1 MSETT
6 TTSPGGTTAADY
18 SENYYRHNCGSE
30 ELYSWSSPGW
40 RAFFTGVAARVIAT
54 TGPAESVLDV
64 GCAKGLLVQGF
75 VVAGSTG
82 AEGFDL
88 SDTAI
93 GEADPEVRDRV
104 RVASSTVPYGRRYD
118 LITCV
123 EVLEHLSP
131 PDAAT
136 TIDNI
141 CAATDRVVLSST
153 PGDFDEPT
161 HVNVHPVADWAAEF
175 ASRGFF
181 RRTDIDLAFLSP
193 WAVYFERAPLRPRD
207 VVHRYEAAMY
217 PLQQEV
223 AAKRDVVLDL
233 YRQLGEREDDAV
245 VADLR
250 HQLLILRDHAIGAEA
265 TVGTARAEVARA
277 AAELAR
283 VAAKNARLK
292 DETRQLL
299 DTLQEYADE
308 LEAVRASLR
317 WRVGGTLMS
326 PMAAVKRQVRR

>member
-6 TTSPGGTTAADY
+6 APSAMTGTSVGGTTATDY
-18 SENYYRHNCGSE
+18 SEHYYRHYSDSDE
-30 ELYSWSSPGW
+30 PYSWSSPGW
-40 RAFFTGVAARVIAT
+40 RAFFSGVASRVIAA
-54 TGPAESVLDV
+54 TGPVESVLDV
-64 GCAKGLLVQGF
+64 GCAKGLLVHGF
-75 VVAGSTG
+75 LAAGATG

-93 GEADPEVRDRV
+93 AEADPEVRDRV
-104 RVASSTVPYGRRYD
+104 RVASATEPFGRRYD
-118 LITCV
+118 LVTCI
-123 EVLEHLSP
+123 EVLEHMSP

-175 ASRGFF
+175 AARGFF
-181 RRTDIDLAFLSP
+181 RRTDVDLSFLSP
-193 WAVYFERAPLRPRD
+193 WAVYLEKAPLLPRD

-217 PLQQEV
+217 PLRQEV
-223 AAKRDVVLDL
+223 AVKRDTLLDL
-233 YRQLGEREDDAV
+233 HRQLGRLEDDELL
-245 VADLR
+245 ADLR

-265 TVGTARAEVARA
+265 TVGTARAELSRVTGENTALKE
-277 AAELAR
+277 EL
-283 VAAKNARLK
+283 
-292 DETRQLL
+292 RQLL
-299 DTLQEYADE
+299 ATLQEYADE

>member
-6 TTSPGGTTAADY
+6 ATTGSSVGGTTATDY
-18 SENYYRHNCGSE
+18 SEHYYRHYSDSE
-30 ELYSWSSPGW
+30 EPYAWSSPGW
-40 RAFFTGVAARVIAT
+40 RAFFTGVAARVIAA
-54 TGPAESVLDV
+54 TGPVGSVLDV

-75 VVAGSTG
+75 LVAGSTD

-88 SDTAI
+88 SETAI
-93 GEADPEVRDRV
+93 AEADPEVRDRV
-104 RVASSTVPYGRRYD
+104 RVASATVPFGRRYD
-118 LITCV
+118 LVTCI

-136 TIDNI
+136 TIENI

-175 ASRGFF
+175 AARGFY
-181 RRTDIDLAFLSP
+181 RRTDVDLSFLSP
-193 WAVYFERAPLRPRD
+193 WAVYVEKAPLRTRD

-217 PLQQEV
+217 PLRQEV
-223 AAKRDVVLDL
+223 AVKRDTLLDMH
-233 YRQLGEREDDAV
+233 RQLGELEDGAV

-265 TVGTARAEVARA
+265 TVGTARAE
-277 AAELAR
+277 LAR
-283 VAAKNARLK
+283 VAAENGALK
-292 DETRQLL
+292 QEVHQLL
-299 DTLQEYADE
+299 DTLREYADE